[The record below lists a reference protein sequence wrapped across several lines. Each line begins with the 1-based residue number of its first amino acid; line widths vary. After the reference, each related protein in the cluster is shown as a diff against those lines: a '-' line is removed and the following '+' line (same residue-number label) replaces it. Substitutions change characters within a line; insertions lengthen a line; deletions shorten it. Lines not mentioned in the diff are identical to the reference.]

1 MNNKDNKS
9 KKLLHPVLLMLIVLF
24 LCLVLSYLIPSGTF
38 SYDGKNVIPNSYT
51 AIKNV
56 HFSLTNLFMVHAKQT
71 SSGLG
76 ILDVFLAIPDGF
88 KNYSTLIMMVLIIG
102 GMFGV
107 LQETGLIEKGID
119 RLLVLTKANLYL
131 LTFTL
136 MVILSLGST
145 FVGLISEYLIIIPII
160 VALMARFGLSNL
172 VGLAVVAIS
181 AKLGY
186 IASVTNPFALS
197 VAQPIA
203 GIPVL
208 SGIPFRFCAYILL
221 LIAGCAYMFFYI
233 KKQAVTPVAIN
244 HDKAEKLDKTSFSL
258 LVLIVV
264 AVVFLIYAQHHWAW
278 NTNQLSTFYI
288 IFSLLI
294 SVVARLNPSVA
305 AEAFISGMRR
315 MVLAA
320 VLIGMAGAVDILLK
334 KSMILDTIIYD
345 LSNLL
350 QFGDGIISTNI
361 MMFIQMILDILIP
374 STSGQAAVTLPI
386 LVPVG
391 HQLHVSA
398 QSTVSAFLF
407 GNGLSNMITPT
418 SGMLLAYLATAR
430 VNYLSWLR
438 FIIPLFVIFL
448 IILCV
453 MLSLSNLFG

>member
-1 MNNKDNKS
+1 MDNKSNKS

-38 SYDGKNVIPNSYT
+38 SYSGKNVIPNSYT
-51 AIKNV
+51 AINNT
-56 HFSLTNLFMVHAKQT
+56 HFSLANLFIVHSKQT

-76 ILDVFLAIPDGF
+76 ILDIFLAIPDGF

-131 LTFTL
+131 LTFAL
-136 MVILSLGST
+136 MIILSLGST

-208 SGIPFRFCAYILL
+208 SGIPFRFCTYILL
-221 LIAGCAYMFFYI
+221 LVAGCAYMFFYI
-233 KKQAVTPVAIN
+233 KKLAVTPVAIN
-244 HDKAEKLDKTSFSL
+244 HDKTQKLDKTSSSL
-258 LVLIVV
+258 LVLIVI
-264 AVVFLIYAQHHWAW
+264 AIVFLIYAQHHWAW

-294 SVVARLNPSVA
+294 SIVARLNPSAA

-334 KSMILDTIIYD
+334 KSMILDTIIYE
-345 LSNLL
+345 LSHLL
-350 QFGDGIISTNI
+350 QFGDGVVSTNI
-361 MMFIQMILDILIP
+361 MMFIQMILDVLIP

-407 GNGLSNMITPT
+407 GNGLSNIVTPT

-438 FIIPLFVIFL
+438 FILPLFVIFL
-448 IILCV
+448 VILCI
-453 MLSLSNLFG
+453 MLSLSSLF

>member
-1 MNNKDNKS
+1 
-9 KKLLHPVLLMLIVLF
+9 
-24 LCLVLSYLIPSGTF
+24 
-38 SYDGKNVIPNSYT
+38 
-51 AIKNV
+51 
-56 HFSLTNLFMVHAKQT
+56 
-71 SSGLG
+71 
-76 ILDVFLAIPDGF
+76 
-88 KNYSTLIMMVLIIG
+88 MVLIIG
-102 GMFGV
+102 GMFSV

-131 LTFTL
+131 LILSL

-145 FVGLISEYLIIIPII
+145 FVGLISEYLIIIPVI

-172 VGLAVVAIS
+172 VGLAVVTIS

-208 SGIPFRFCAYILL
+208 SGIPFRLCVYLVLL
-221 LIAGCAYMFFYI
+221 LAGCGYLLHYV
-233 KKQAVTPVAIN
+233 KKQSITPVTMDYN
-244 HDKAEKLDKTSFSL
+244 ESKKLDMTSVLL

-264 AVVFLIYAQHHWAW
+264 AIAFLIYAQHRWAW
-278 NTNQLSTFYI
+278 NTSELSSFYI
-288 IFSLLI
+288 ILSILI
-294 SVVARLNPSVA
+294 AVVARLKPSVA
-305 AEAFISGMRR
+305 AEAFVLGMRK

-334 KSMILDTIIYD
+334 KAMILDSIIYG
-345 LSNLL
+345 LSHLL
-350 QFGDGIISTNI
+350 GFGSGVISANI
-361 MMFIQMILDILIP
+361 MMFIQMLLDILIP

-391 HQLHVSA
+391 HQLGVSA
-398 QSTVSAFLF
+398 QTTVSAFLF

-430 VNYLSWLR
+430 VNYLSWFRSLR
-438 FIIPLFVIFL
+438 DMESGTRSRVDKVGVASFPARDVP
-448 IILCV
+448 
-453 MLSLSNLFG
+453 